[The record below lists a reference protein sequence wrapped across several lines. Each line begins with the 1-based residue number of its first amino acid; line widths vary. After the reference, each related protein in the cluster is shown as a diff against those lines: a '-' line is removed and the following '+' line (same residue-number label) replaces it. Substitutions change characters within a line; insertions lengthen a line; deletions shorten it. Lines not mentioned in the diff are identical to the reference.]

1 LQPVANDPIHV
12 ALRQPRAVVALG
24 RQRQD
29 LDDAVRRLLL
39 DLRDQLRQEQ
49 GIKEIAGGKTEGLAR
64 AAGLE
69 PARVG
74 KHRLRG
80 TKNACAGGE
89 HAQAGVGGHHA
100 GA

>member
-1 LQPVANDPIHV
+1 LQPVADDPIHV
-12 ALRQPRAVVALG
+12 TLRQPRAVVALG

-39 DLRDQLRQEQ
+39 DLRHELRKEQ
-49 GIKEIAGGKTEGLAR
+49 RVEEITGGDAKGLPR